1 MHRSPPVVSM
11 HASSPVDFSFLEEA
25 ADGERE
31 FVIEVLQTFL
41 QDSFGR
47 VGRIQFSIDTQ
58 DWVQLKKEAH
68 TLKGSSGSV
77 GANQLAQYSLFLMEC
92 AKNGDIFQAREI
104 MRSLQQEYNA
114 VTTIIRHYIAQ

>member
-1 MHRSPPVVSM
+1 MHCSTPVVSM

-25 ADGERE
+25 AEGERE
-31 FVIEVLQTFL
+31 FVVEVFQTFL
-41 QDSFGR
+41 QDSI
-47 VGRIQFSIDTQ
+47 GRISRIQLSIDTQ

-68 TLKGSSGSV
+68 TLKGSSGSI

-92 AKNGDIFQAREI
+92 SKNTDIYQAREI

-114 VTTIIRHYIAQ
+114 VTAAIRHYISQ